1 MQELSLPQS
10 PFFAS
15 FQMSHRGL
23 GGAPSPLGQADP
35 ITVRDGPGAADGEED
50 Q

>member
-10 PFFAS
+10 TFFAS
-15 FQMSHRGL
+15 FQMPCRGL

-35 ITVRDGPGAADGEED
+35 FTVRDGRGTADGEED